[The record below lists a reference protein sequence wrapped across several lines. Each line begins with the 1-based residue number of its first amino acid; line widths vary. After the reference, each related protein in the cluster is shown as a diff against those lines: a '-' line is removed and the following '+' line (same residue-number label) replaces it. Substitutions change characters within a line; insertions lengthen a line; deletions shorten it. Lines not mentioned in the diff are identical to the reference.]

1 MITGRTLGRSWPAE
15 PDQAVVEIVSMGIVT
30 FCPNG
35 HRTKLKDR
43 YAGRSVYCPQCGTKF
58 RVSAADAPVGPD
70 ANQPTLM
77 REFESPFTATVS
89 PEPAAALPPPG
100 DSPAPVLPA
109 SPSPTPPTP
118 ATPPKAIAEAGDV
131 TWSIAVPGGEP
142 SPALTADELI
152 AWLASARASGNEL
165 VWRPGWNDWRPVV
178 AVFPECFSGHQ

>member
-1 MITGRTLGRSWPAE
+1 
-15 PDQAVVEIVSMGIVT
+15 MGIVS

-43 YAGRSVYCPQCGTKF
+43 YAGRRIYCPQCGTKF
-58 RVSAADAPVGPD
+58 QVSATDGPGGPD

-89 PEPAAALPPPG
+89 PEPAAALSPPN
-100 DSPAPVLPA
+100 DSPAPALSA
-109 SPSPTPPTP
+109 SPSPPTP
-118 ATPPKAIAEAGDV
+118 VAPPKAIAEAGDV

-152 AWLASARASGNEL
+152 AWLTSAQASGNEL
-165 VWRPGWNDWRPVV
+165 VWRPGWDDWRPVV
-178 AVFPECFSGHQ
+178 SVFPECFPGRQ